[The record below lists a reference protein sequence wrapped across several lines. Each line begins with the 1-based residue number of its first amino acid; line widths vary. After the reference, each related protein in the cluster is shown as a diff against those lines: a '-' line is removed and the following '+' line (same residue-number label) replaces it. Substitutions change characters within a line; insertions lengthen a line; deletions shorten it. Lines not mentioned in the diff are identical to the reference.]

1 MEYQLTLRFMC
12 FVRSLSAPLN
22 FVSNV
27 GKTQI
32 PNSSLFS
39 LGVLYFSTVAE
50 PNRKQSSVKCF
61 EHTTDERVGVH
72 LSLPSNEVD
81 PFLPSFSR
89 YRRVIIPKRYLVY
102 KYIIASICSA
112 RTPTNDTSS
121 GYFSTETFKIGL
133 FSYTKA

>member
-1 MEYQLTLRFMC
+1 MEYQLTLRFMR

-22 FVSNV
+22 FVPNV

-61 EHTTDERVGVH
+61 EHERVGVH

-112 RTPTNDTSS
+112 RTPINDTSS
-121 GYFSTETFKIGL
+121 GHFSTKTFKIGL